1 MKGPICTCLR
11 PHICPIHG
19 MVYPETFEVNQE
31 RNEEEPTWLNTVK
44 VLSIKD
50 GDAIVIKSPDFLSED
65 QVEFISSTI
74 KKQFPNNGILIIEGG
89 MDIGVLKRE
98 IS

>member
-1 MKGPICTCLR
+1 
-11 PHICPIHG
+11 